1 MNFKFDEDIENNSL
15 TISVTIPLRKTLK
28 EERKRVKFDDVV
40 ELVKQN
46 YSAPETHKLGQ
57 CVSNMS
63 IRLDND
69 YTNTLSGSWIFS
81 LVPKKVVVKKTKTTS
96 TRKTKTSRTKKA

>member
-57 CVSNMS
+57 CVSN
-63 IRLDND
+63 
-69 YTNTLSGSWIFS
+69 IF
-81 LVPKKVVVKKTKTTS
+81 LEVGFFP
-96 TRKTKTSRTKKA
+96 